1 MSELIDSIFDVA
13 KISKEV
19 ANITADLD
27 GLKQTIV
34 NYSADVKKA
43 MEATRASKSQDDLLK
58 NTKSINDAMS
68 GAQKV
73 TKEYQTELEKLKAK
87 TDQLTGAEKAAN
99 IEIAKA
105 RLELAAAQK
114 EVKAAAVAEIEAAA
128 ATGKLN
134 DSYAALD
141 KELKKAKAAYREM
154 NSEQRAASGDELI
167 KKIQELDKQLKEA
180 DASMGQFN
188 RNVGNYPDNMDK
200 AADSS
205 VDMAGG
211 MDMLSKGAVSSAK
224 GILGLV
230 KAALAFIATPI
241 GAAFAAIAGTV
252 AVLVKAFS
260 RSEES
265 MGKLKQVG
273 GALSGVF
280 GGLMNALKPVVEFI
294 ADKVLKAFEG
304 LGNIAEKATGLVSK
318 GLRTLGFDKAA
329 AGVDKMTASV
339 KENAKAGQ
347 ELAKLQAQQ
356 TVNERELNRI
366 RFEYLKEQEKFRQ
379 VRDDVSKSTA
389 ERIAANDALG
399 ASLTKQAKV
408 EREILDQALYI
419 ANERVKIDGATSEN
433 LDKVAEAKANIAD
446 LEERINGFQSEQLV
460 NAVGIRKE
468 AEDLAKA
475 QAQLITDA
483 QRRLSDAKLAAMAEG
498 EEKQIAISKE
508 NLKRQLEDLKTNG
521 QLTTELQKNLEA
533 ANANEI
539 QKIKDDFAK
548 QAEDK
553 RKEDFEKQL
562 ADFEKNLQR
571 EVAILEAAY
580 NDQAVVLKKQFAAGK
595 LSRKEYDEALV
606 KLQSDAAKEAN
617 DKTIEL
623 LKSELEMYGISADKK
638 AELSAKIRDL
648 QIANENAVLDATI
661 EANQKKIDSDRAALE
676 KRLQVAEE
684 LAGVGM
690 ELYAAVGE
698 FQTQQSEQRIEELEE
713 QQAKSD
719 ELFEKQQA
727 NLDRAAMSEEN
738 RALAQQ
744 KLNEDKEKR
753 DKAIA
758 DKVKAE
764 KIRAAK
770 WEKTQAIVSA
780 GINTALA
787 IIKAL
792 VDPGGIL
799 GAVYAVAAGITGAAS
814 IATIAS
820 KSIPAYAKGGVTGE
834 GLALWGE
841 ERPEVAVTPTGH
853 VMFAESPTVTNFDA
867 GTRIFKSVEDYE
879 RSMSATNVGNSFEF
893 DYDKMAEA
901 MPKTTVNLD
910 SNGLWSV
917 MTGQQ
922 NRVIMVNRKYKLN

>member
-43 MEATRASKSQDDLLK
+43 MDATRASKSQDDLLK

-128 ATGKLN
+128 ATGKLEKN
-134 DSYAALD
+134 FFDLK
-141 KELKKAKAAYREM
+141 KELAATENEFKNLTLTEQKSAKGKELQKKYTELRE
-154 NSEQRAASGDELI
+154 QVDEVDESF
-167 KKIQELDKQLKEA
+167 QHFQ
-180 DASMGQFN
+180 G
-188 RNVGNYPDNMDK
+188 NVGNYE
-200 AADSS
+200 S
-205 VDMAGG
+205 G
-211 MDMLSKGAVSSAK
+211 LKGLFDQARK
-224 GILGLV
+224 GEIGLGGLV
-230 KAALAFIATPI
+230 KGIWGTIKASLAFLATPLGAAL
-241 GAAFAAIAGTV
+241 GAIAVVVG
-252 AVLVKAFS
+252 VLVKAFS

-265 MGKLKQVG
+265 MNKVKQIG

-294 ADKVLKAFEG
+294 ADKVLKAFEE

-366 RFEYLKEQEKFRQ
+366 RFEYLKEQERFRQ
-379 VRDDVSKSTA
+379 IRDDVSKSTT

-399 ASLTKQAKV
+399 ASLIKQAKV

-562 ADFEKNLQR
+562 ADFEKKLQR

-595 LSRKEYDEALV
+595 LSRKEYDEALI

-617 DKTIEL
+617 NKTIEL
-623 LKSELEMYGISADKK
+623 LKSELEIYGISADKK

-661 EANQKKIDSDRAALE
+661 EANEKKAQSDKDNFD
-676 KRLQVAEE
+676 KRLKIAEE
-684 LAGVGM
+684 LANVGL

-698 FQTQQSEQRIEELEE
+698 FQTQQSEQHIEELEA

-738 RALAQQ
+738 RVLAQQ

-879 RSMSATNVGNSFEF
+879 RNISATNVGKNFEF
-893 DYDKMAEA
+893 DYDKFAEA

-917 MTGQQ
+917 MKGQQ
-922 NRVIMVNRKYKLN
+922 NRVIIVNRKYKLN